1 MPVGPQSSVLFPSR
15 LLPAQPDDQASQC
28 MQEAWTLAFGRDPN
42 VGDAWG
48 RAIKA
53 IETLLKPI
61 VSPKTTKQPL
71 AV

>member
-1 MPVGPQSSVLFPSR
+1 
-15 LLPAQPDDQASQC
+15 